1 MQQPVIPQQSY
12 PQPQHVAMQ
21 VPSTAL
27 AAGPFAHPM
36 YTVKRSYWS
45 FLGRVTRVYAPDG
58 MLVAYIKRPVMK
70 WKEEMTIFADEA
82 QSQPVLVMR
91 ARQAIAMNLIR
102 DVFDAATGARVGI
115 IRQKGLKSM
124 FRDTWELLDEQ
135 EQVIGMMQE
144 DGSSFLRRMFPLLLG
159 KWHIELYQQPV
170 SYIKQVWRFFAKEY
184 TLDLSQNNGRI
195 DPRFA
200 MALAV
205 LALMAESRRE
215 QAN

>member
-1 MQQPVIPQQSY
+1 MAQPIPQPPYQPP
-12 PQPQHVAMQ
+12 PQQVVAQ

-27 AAGPFAHPM
+27 AAGPFAHPE

-45 FLGRVTRVYAPDG
+45 FLGRVTRVFAPDG
-58 MLVAYIKRPVMK
+58 MLVAYIKKPVMK

-82 QSQPVLVMR
+82 QTQPVLVMR
-91 ARQAIAMNLIR
+91 ARQAIAMNLVR
-102 DVFDAATGARVGI
+102 DVFDAASGARVGT

-135 EQVIGMMQE
+135 EQVIGLMQE

-159 KWHIELYQQPV
+159 KWHIEVYQQPV
-170 SYIKQVWRFFAKEY
+170 AYIKQVWRFFAKEY

-200 MALAV
+200 MALSV

-215 QAN
+215 QSN

>member
-1 MQQPVIPQQSY
+1 MQQQPIPQQPY
-12 PQPQHVAMQ
+12 PQPQQVVAQ
-21 VPSTAL
+21 AQGSAL
-27 AAGPFAHPM
+27 AAGPFAHPN

-58 MLVAYIKRPVMK
+58 MLVAYVKKPVMK
-70 WKEEMTIFADEA
+70 WKEEMTFFADEA
-82 QSQPVLVMR
+82 QTQPVMVVK

-135 EQVIGMMQE
+135 EQPIGLMQE

-159 KWHIELYQQPV
+159 KWHIEVGQQHCAYV
-170 SYIKQVWRFFAKEY
+170 KQVWRFFAKEY
-184 TLDLSQNNGRI
+184 TLDLSPNQGRI

-200 MALAV
+200 MACAV